1 MMSSSHSPPC
11 EIQSDRSITMFSKNT
26 TRVFRRRRREK
37 KVSVASE
44 ETEREKE
51 TFERR
56 RGNFSLDV
64 LLQKS
69 QLPGEK
75 FDSTH
80 RELENKL
87 LSKETSFVFDAV
99 VDERVVV
106 FKARREREK
115 RRASS
120 SDAYLQ
126 KKTPTPSSSRED
138 AWEKHVCLSVCSL
151 SICRRQKSVAKFDDV
166 FSLAKRLST
175 PLNPTIL
182 MFRVLVVQKKVRWRV
197 ESFCSY

>member
-1 MMSSSHSPPC
+1 MRSNPIDRLRCFRRTQREYFEDEEEKRRSASHPRRQKERKRLSNEDAETFLSTSSSK
-11 EIQSDRSITMFSKNT
+11 RAGRGKNSIP
-26 TRVFRRRRREK
+26 RI
-37 KVSVASE
+37 
-44 ETEREKE
+44 
-51 TFERR
+51 
-56 RGNFSLDV
+56 
-64 LLQKS
+64 
-69 QLPGEK
+69 
-75 FDSTH
+75 
-80 RELENKL
+80 ENWKTKRKRKKL
-87 LSKETSFVFDAV
+87 LSFSMQSSTRKSRRLQSE
-99 VDERVVV
+99 
-106 FKARREREK
+106 KREREK